1 MKNILLAY
9 DGSKSSEKALKKTFK
24 IAEKFDS
31 AITIMTVAPELY
43 LTELIEVDRK
53 GILEK
58 IRTDAE
64 KTMQKI
70 QKRAR
75 QLRTVKTVIK
85 QGDAAEEILKTAKRI
100 KADLIITG
108 SHGRHGA
115 SKFLLGSVSAKI
127 IDHAHCAV
135 LIVK

>member
-1 MKNILLAY
+1 MKKILLAY
-9 DGSKSSEKALKKTFK
+9 DGSKSSEKALRKTFE
-24 IAEKFDS
+24 IAEKFHS
-31 AITIMTVAPELY
+31 SVTIITVAPELY
-43 LTELIEVDRK
+43 LTELLEVDRK

-58 IRTDAE
+58 IRNDAK

-70 QKRAR
+70 QKKVSRL
-75 QLRTVKTVIK
+75 QTVKTVVK
-85 QGDAAEEILKTAKRI
+85 QGDAAEEILETGKKI
-100 KADLIITG
+100 KADLIVMG

>member
-1 MKNILLAY
+1 VKNILLAY

-43 LTELIEVDRK
+43 LTELLEVDRK